1 MTTAPNG
8 ELRRQDFHLQ
18 VQQLVSLRSLLSANG
33 SQTGFS
39 GKGYHRSSKASRRED
54 LEVEEPVACGHC
66 SSFHFHA
73 ALAGML
79 GPTLIGN
86 QVVEVCQP
94 RDKRLLA
101 ATWVVVTVDRR
112 IAPPTAAPER
122 SVPVSGHSAPQC
134 PDVCHAYLAGD
145 SLHTPAFSHRGSVHE
160 ALANCCSAHR
170 VDHHSHD
177 RSRSG
182 HHGGSTADSTD
193 SAHAA
198 L

>member
-1 MTTAPNG
+1 MW
-8 ELRRQDFHLQ
+8 QH
-18 VQQLVSLRSLLSANG
+18 
-33 SQTGFS
+33 
-39 GKGYHRSSKASRRED
+39 SSKAPRRED
-54 LEVEEPVACGHC
+54 LQVEEPVSCRDC
-66 SSFHFHA
+66 SSFHFHPT
-73 ALAGML
+73 LPDML
-79 GPTLIGN
+79 GATLVGH
-86 QVVEVCQP
+86 QVVQMGQP
-94 RDKRLLA
+94 AQKRLLA
-101 ATWVVVTVDRR
+101 PFGVMVTVGRR

-134 PDVCHAYLAGD
+134 PDVCHAYPAGD

-160 ALANCCSAHR
+160 ALASCYSAHR

-182 HHGGSTADSTD
+182 HHSGSTADSTD